1 MRRGVLIATVGTV
14 AALAIVA
21 ATVITVAVMPR
32 PSHVR
37 PMPSLSAPSAPSV
50 LASGPVRAPV
60 SGALLGAWVRPDS
73 LTQAGRLDALTAW
86 EKLVGRLMD
95 VVNTYRRFDQNFFE
109 TSDRTVAARGSTLML
124 SWASPDTKQ
133 LAAGSFDATLV
144 ARARELKA
152 FGAPVLLR
160 FRWEMDR
167 PNLRSTV
174 WAPADYIAAWKHVR
188 AVFAR
193 EGAVNASWV
202 WCPTAEGYNGGYAQ
216 PYYPGDDQ
224 VDWVCADVYA
234 GSKLRP
240 IGDLADGFL
249 RFAAGHPTKPAMVG
263 EFGVARAWSDQ
274 RAAWLRDA
282 GATFKAHPQI
292 RAVMYFESDP
302 TDNEGATQQFELSD
316 DPAALAAFKS
326 LAREPYFN
334 TRASRH

>member
-1 MRRGVLIATVGTV
+1 MRRGILIAVV
-14 AALAIVA
+14 AAVAIAA
-21 ATVITVAVMPR
+21 ATVVTVSVMPR
-32 PSHVR
+32 PLSLVR
-37 PMPSLSAPSAPSV
+37 PKPST
-50 LASGPVRAPV
+50 LASGPVPAPSSGPV
-60 SGALLGAWVRPDS
+60 PTPSSGALLGAWVRPAS
-73 LTQAGRLDALTAW
+73 LTQAGRLAALDAW
-86 EKLVGRLMD
+86 EKLVGRRMD
-95 VVNTYRRFDQNFFE
+95 VVNTYRRFDQNFFDS
-109 TSDRTVAARGSTLML
+109 SDRAVAARGSTLML
-124 SWASPDTKQ
+124 SWASGDTRQ
-133 LAAGSFDATLV
+133 LAAGAFDATLIE
-144 ARARELKA
+144 RARELEA

-188 AVFAR
+188 AVFTR
-193 EGAVNASWV
+193 EGATNASWV

-224 VDWVCADVYA
+224 VDWVCADIYA

-249 RFAAGHPTKPAMVG
+249 RFAAQHPTKPAMVG
-263 EFGVARAWSDQ
+263 EFGVARAWGDQ

-302 TDNEGATQQFELSD
+302 TDNEGLTQQFELSD
-316 DPAALAAFKS
+316 DPSALAAFKA
-326 LAREPYFN
+326 LADEPYFN
-334 TRASRH
+334 TLRK